1 MEIIEFNKLK
11 EGEQL
16 SEEFLMELITAKL
29 THLKSEAQGYI
40 LVLDSTLMI
49 NDRLEKLIDFY

>member
-16 SEEFLMELITAKL
+16 SEEFLIDLIKSKL
-29 THLKSEAQGYI
+29 THLINEAQGYI
-40 LVLDSTLMI
+40 LVLDSTLII
-49 NDRLEKLIDFY
+49 NHRLENLID